1 MIDTRE
7 YYIKNGS
14 QEIKTVYENIAVIS
28 MNN

>member
-28 MNN
+28 M